1 MKNFKASSKQKF
13 NKSKKAKPG
22 AWQKQIKAKMAAVNQ
37 KLKFVILQQ
46 VNVVSILLLQ
56 IIAASE
62 HYQYSRFLH
71 ITFKFL
77 YIFYKIDKFVIAHLK
92 RA

>member
-1 MKNFKASSKQKF
+1 MPKNAVIWKVLKPQVNRKF

-22 AWQKQIKAKMAAVNQ
+22 AWQKQIKTKMAAVNK

-46 VNVVSILLLQ
+46 VNVISILLLQ

-62 HYQYSRFLH
+62 YYQYSRFLH

-77 YIFYKIDKFVIAHLK
+77 
-92 RA
+92 